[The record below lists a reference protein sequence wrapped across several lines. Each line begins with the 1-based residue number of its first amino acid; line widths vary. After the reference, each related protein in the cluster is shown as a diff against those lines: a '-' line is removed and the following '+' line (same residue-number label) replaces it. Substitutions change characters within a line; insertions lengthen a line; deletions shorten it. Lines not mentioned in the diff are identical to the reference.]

1 MKFLRYGLNHELATH
16 QNTSDIIVTA
26 ESVWDQIRRENICK
40 ETHSHM
46 ERTKNSLRAL
56 AFNLI
61 DLDNNQIFKYE
72 KITNIIKILR
82 RHFVLLKP
90 DKGNGIVLLK

>member
-26 ESVWDQIRRENICK
+26 KSVWDQIRRENICK
-40 ETHSHM
+40 ETHSYM

-72 KITNIIKILR
+72 KKINIIKILL
-82 RHFVLLKP
+82 HISFY
-90 DKGNGIVLLK
+90 

>member
-1 MKFLRYGLNHELATH
+1 MG
-16 QNTSDIIVTA
+16 
-26 ESVWDQIRRENICK
+26 
-40 ETHSHM
+40 
-46 ERTKNSLRAL
+46 RTQSWLRAL

-72 KITNIIKILR
+72 KKTNIMKILR
-82 RHFVLLKP
+82 RHFVLIKP

>member
-1 MKFLRYGLNHELATH
+1 
-16 QNTSDIIVTA
+16 
-26 ESVWDQIRRENICK
+26 
-40 ETHSHM
+40 M

-72 KITNIIKILR
+72 KKTNIIKILR